1 MDNSSSL
8 LSGRISSYVTGT
20 MCRGTIFFLEDLE
33 PLGIEPLTLRTV
45 LCRMTEEDCF
55 IVKLARGVY
64 CYPRVEEN
72 SMKVILPSEGEIAEA
87 LASRWHVR
95 IAPCGAEAARFAGFT
110 SLQTHPL
117 TYLSDGSAQ
126 HFNLQNGR
134 RIEFVRRK
142 SVKIFAFKDDRL
154 RNLVEGMRYLGKDN
168 IGEAEMRVASATLR
182 KVWEEK
188 PTDLFHDIRL
198 APVWIRDILTFLMS

>member
-1 MDNSSSL
+1 M
-8 LSGRISSYVTGT
+8 
-20 MCRGTIFFLEDLE
+20 
-33 PLGIEPLTLRTV
+33 
-45 LCRMTEEDCF
+45 
-55 IVKLARGVY
+55 
-64 CYPRVEEN
+64 
-72 SMKVILPSEGEIAEA
+72 
-87 LASRWHVR
+87 
-95 IAPCGAEAARFAGFT
+95 
-110 SLQTHPL
+110 
-117 TYLSDGSAQ
+117 
-126 HFNLQNGR
+126 
-134 RIEFVRRK
+134 RRK

>member
-72 SMKVILPSEGEIAEA
+72 SMKVLLPSEGEIAEA

-95 IAPCGAEAARFAGFT
+95 IAPCGAEAARLAGFT

-142 SVKIFAFKDDRL
+142 SVKIFAFK
-154 RNLVEGMRYLGKDN
+154 
-168 IGEAEMRVASATLR
+168 GEAEMRVASATLR